1 MTEADKKF
9 HCANCKK
16 TFPLSERSPLDSFA
30 RKTLFFTL
38 NQILPQFN
46 KSNDICKGCTRQ
58 VYVWFIFLFL
68 IVILSPYLNE
78 MRSGAG

>member
-1 MTEADKKF
+1 MTFEDQKF
-9 HCANCKK
+9 QCANCKK
-16 TFPLSERSPLDSFA
+16 TCPASERSPLDSFA

-46 KSNDICKGCTRQ
+46 KSNEICKRCTRQ

-68 IVILSPYLNE
+68 IAILSPFLKE
-78 MRSGAG
+78 MRGS